1 MDKKNSV
8 AKKSENFF
16 KRSVVGML
24 LINNNE
30 VRFILKVLRNGIILS
45 GLYFFSIWASTQQL
59 DFLMHI
65 KPILIFLGTY
75 FLTECGKRYKVDIK
89 NPQMKN
95 KIDTIIF

>member
-1 MDKKNSV
+1 MKT
-8 AKKSENFF
+8 
-16 KRSVVGML
+16 
-24 LINNNE
+24 E
-30 VRFILKVLRNGIILS
+30 VKFIIKVFRNAVILS

-75 FLTECGKRYKVDIK
+75 VLTECAKRYKVDIK

-95 KIDTIIF
+95 KIETIML